1 MTGSGQLHE
10 VSLKIGELL
19 AKVETLNDTHV
30 AASADRAR
38 MQSKMDAMMSD
49 VGQLKNDVAATKHDI
64 SEMKPSVQR
73 YNSDRSRIMGGVAVV
88 GSLFGAAASFGLAWL
103 KKAFDI

>member
-38 MQSKMDAMMSD
+38 MQSKMDLVMAD
-49 VGQLKNDVAATKHDI
+49 VGQLKNDVAATKLDI

-88 GSLFGAAASFGLAWL
+88 GSIFGAAASFGLAWL
-103 KKAFDI
+103 KKVFDV

>member
-19 AKVETLNDTHV
+19 GKVEALSDTHV

-38 MQSKMDAMMSD
+38 MQSKMDSVMSD
-49 VGQLKNDVAATKHDI
+49 VGQLKNDVAATKRDI

-88 GSLFGAAASFGLAWL
+88 SSLFGAAASFGLAWA
-103 KKAFDI
+103 KKALDI